1 MTAVAVE
8 RVAER
13 TAPYVTAHE
22 EFVRASAGP
31 AWLQDLRQEAITRF
45 AAVGFPTTR
54 DEAWRFTSVERV
66 AAGRFSAP
74 PSGIPAG
81 VREAV
86 ARVVVGEPH
95 ERLVATFVNGRFTK
109 ELSTLVGLPSGVVV
123 GSLADAMRSHGD
135 LVRTHL
141 GRYASAEANPFTALS
156 TAFVADGA
164 FVYVPRNVVVEQP
177 LQIVFVSSGG
187 EEPIVSQ
194 TRALFVLEESAQLSL
209 IEQYVGAGEG
219 TYWTN
224 AVTEWV
230 VGDNAVVDAYRIQR
244 ERTDASHTAT
254 TWSRQGRSSVFSAVN
269 FAFGGHLCRHDI
281 HAVLD
286 GEGAECTVNGLS
298 VLRGNQL
305 MDHHTT
311 IDHAKPHCNSWEL
324 FNGVYDERA
333 RGVFTGRIIVRPGAQ
348 KTDSKQTSNSLLL
361 SEDARSDSQPQLEI
375 YADDVKCTHGATLG
389 PIDEK
394 SLFYLQSRGIGGQ
407 AARNL
412 LTYGFGAEILNSVSL
427 EPLRAHLDDVVHA
440 RLENRAH

>member
-1 MTAVAVE
+1 
-8 RVAER
+8 
-13 TAPYVTAHE
+13 
-22 EFVRASAGP
+22 
-31 AWLQDLRQEAITRF
+31 
-45 AAVGFPTTR
+45 
-54 DEAWRFTSVERV
+54 
-66 AAGRFSAP
+66 
-74 PSGIPAG
+74 
-81 VREAV
+81 
-86 ARVVVGEPH
+86 
-95 ERLVATFVNGRFTK
+95 
-109 ELSTLVGLPSGVVV
+109 
-123 GSLADAMRSHGD
+123 
-135 LVRTHL
+135 
-141 GRYASAEANPFTALS
+141 
-156 TAFVADGA
+156 
-164 FVYVPRNVVVEQP
+164 
-177 LQIVFVSSGG
+177 
-187 EEPIVSQ
+187 
-194 TRALFVLEESAQLSL
+194 
-209 IEQYVGAGEG
+209 
-219 TYWTN
+219 
-224 AVTEWV
+224 V